1 MNVNTATIG
10 TNLQR
15 AKMKKAHRSKQK
27 TRQGIGATSRNSRV
41 ATLEKQSAVTRGLQ
55 TAQRWSQTRAARVE
69 ELHKQ
74 VEAGTYAVDSMALAE
89 RMLQINTH
97 FLEENGD

>member
-1 MNVNTATIG
+1 MNVNTVT
-10 TNLQR
+10 R
-15 AKMKKAHRSKQK
+15 VKMKKAHRSKQNTK
-27 TRQGIGATSRNSRV
+27 KGVGATSGV
-41 ATLEKQSAVTRGLQ
+41 AILEKQSAVTRGLQ
-55 TAQRWSQTRAARVE
+55 TAQRWSQIRAARVE
-69 ELHKQ
+69 ELRKQ